1 MCVCLF
7 LSMGLCGMAGRGGGG
22 GGCACAS
29 VHCSSAY
36 CAGWFMRQMDE

>member
-1 MCVCLF
+1 VCVCLF
-7 LSMGLCGMAGRGGGG
+7 LSMGLCGMAGHGGG

>member
-1 MCVCLF
+1 
-7 LSMGLCGMAGRGGGG
+7 MGLCVMAGHGDG

-29 VHCSSAY
+29 VRFAAY

>member
-1 MCVCLF
+1 
-7 LSMGLCGMAGRGGGG
+7 MGLCVMAGHHGGGGGG

-29 VHCSSAY
+29 VRFAAY